1 MKKRAIEIVRN
12 LTKTIDKIGAKVH
25 NVHNL
30 TREDMFANPTASKS
44 KLEKKRSQIIEKY
57 NLKQKE
63 WKY

>member
-12 LTKTIDKIGAKVH
+12 LTRTIDKIGAKVY

-63 WKY
+63 WK

>member
-12 LTKTIDKIGAKVH
+12 LTRTIDKIGAKVY

-30 TREDMFANPTASKS
+30 TREDKFANPTASKS

-63 WKY
+63 WK